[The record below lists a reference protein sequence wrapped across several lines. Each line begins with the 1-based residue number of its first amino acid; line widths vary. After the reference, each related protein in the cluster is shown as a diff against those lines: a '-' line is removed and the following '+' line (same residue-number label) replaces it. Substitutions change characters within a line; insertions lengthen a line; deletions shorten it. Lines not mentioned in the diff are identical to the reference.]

1 LKYLSIAFVYIFVVF
16 FAIGPGTVP
25 WIILPE
31 IFAQGARPAATS
43 VAVMT
48 NWLSNFAVGLIFPI
62 LAVRKIYFG
71 LKFFFFV
78 LFRKIIQRLI
88 IHLFYLLY

>member
-1 LKYLSIAFVYIFVVF
+1 MFVVF

-43 VAVMT
+43 VAVVT
-48 NWLSNFAVGLIFPI
+48 NWLSNFAVGLIFPL
-62 LAVRKIYFG
+62 LAVSEID
-71 LKFFFFV
+71 FV
-78 LFRKIIQRLI
+78 LKSSIF
-88 IHLFYLLY
+88 FCYLGK

>member
-1 LKYLSIAFVYIFVVF
+1 MFVVF

-43 VAVMT
+43 VAVVT
-48 NWLSNFAVGLIFPI
+48 NWMSNFAVGLIFPL
-62 LAVRKIYFG
+62 LAVSEIDFV
-71 LKFFFFV
+71 LKFSIFFFL
-78 LFRKIIQRLI
+78 LFRKMIKYLI
-88 IHLFYLLY
+88 IHLFHLLY

>member
-1 LKYLSIAFVYIFVVF
+1 MKYLSIAFVYIFVVF

-43 VAVMT
+43 IAVVT
-48 NWLSNFAVGLIFPI
+48 NWLSNFAVGLVFPI
-62 LAVRKIYFG
+62 LAVNEIYFR
-71 LKFFFFV
+71 LLNHIHFFFIS
-78 LFRKIIQRLI
+78 LGK
-88 IHLFYLLY
+88 

>member
-1 LKYLSIAFVYIFVVF
+1 MFVVF

-43 VAVMT
+43 VAVVT
-48 NWLSNFAVGLIFPI
+48 NWMSNFAVGLIFPL
-62 LAVRKIYFG
+62 LAVSEIDFVLKIFY
-71 LKFFFFV
+71 FFFC
-78 LFRKIIQRLI
+78 
-88 IHLFYLLY
+88 YLGK

>member
-1 LKYLSIAFVYIFVVF
+1 MFVVF

-43 VAVMT
+43 VAVVT
-48 NWLSNFAVGLIFPI
+48 NWMSNFAVGLIFPL
-62 LAVRKIYFG
+62 LAVSEIDFV
-71 LKFFFFV
+71 LKFSICFFFA
-78 LFRKIIQRLI
+78 I
-88 IHLFYLLY
+88 

>member
-1 LKYLSIAFVYIFVVF
+1 VF

-43 VAVMT
+43 VAVVT
-48 NWLSNFAVGLIFPI
+48 NWMSNFAVGLIFPL
-62 LAVRKIYFG
+62 LAVS
-71 LKFFFFV
+71 
-78 LFRKIIQRLI
+78 
-88 IHLFYLLY
+88 